1 MTETLSLHE
10 QGGVSEAVSFA
21 RENAGFF
28 CGAGTGAVAALL
40 YSALLSR
47 GLANVRRDMD
57 APDLPLIG
65 AHGYCSQELVNLLLT
80 GRYAQDMPCLE
91 YLKSSDIK
99 WKKKMP

>member
-28 CGAGTGAVAALL
+28 AGAGTNAVVALL

-47 GLANVRRDMD
+47 GLANAQRDMD

-65 AHGYCSQELVNLLLT
+65 AHGYCSQELVNLLT
-80 GRYAQDMPCLE
+80 GR
-91 YLKSSDIK
+91 
-99 WKKKMP
+99 

>member
-10 QGGVSEAVSFA
+10 QVAVSEAVSFA

-28 CGAGTGAVAALL
+28 AGAGTGAVVALL

-80 GRYAQDMPCLE
+80 GRYARYALF
-91 YLKSSDIK
+91 
-99 WKKKMP
+99 